1 MFASTVPTTPAES
14 DQESCPS
21 LVRVTP
27 IKEFQSPRLL
37 DCLAHSRVGNT
48 ASWAWQ
54 MPASLERR
62 LGLGLFPSGEPWPGV
77 DAALQGSLPPN
88 MPPRGSPGTTRH
100 SPEARGSPAPKGTLT
115 EPTTTKPAGTR
126 PLTHAAAGRSLGAVY
141 ARCADWHHSCP
152 RGTNHFPQRNSRPST
167 RSSNAPTLQ
176 DPQILGLS
184 EGELPASSGLTR

>member
-1 MFASTVPTTPAES
+1 MFASTVPTAPAES

-21 LVRVTP
+21 LVQVTP

-37 DCLAHSRVGNT
+37 DCLAHSRVGST

-88 MPPRGSPGTTRH
+88 TPPRGSPGTTRH
-100 SPEARGSPAPKGTLT
+100 SPEAQGVPSPQGNPDGTHDHKACWDQAADSRSSWQKPRGGLHAVRGLASQLPPR
-115 EPTTTKPAGTR
+115 TKP
-126 PLTHAAAGRSLGAVY
+126 
-141 ARCADWHHSCP
+141 
-152 RGTNHFPQRNSRPST
+152 FPPEKQQTEYSK
-167 RSSNAPTLQ
+167 L
-176 DPQILGLS
+176 
-184 EGELPASSGLTR
+184 